1 MAPRKLSVPAS
12 QPESDWHYETSV
24 REVNHIIQQIEAG
37 DLDLAEV
44 FEQFSQAVAQ
54 LNQCDAFLN
63 QQQGQLSL
71 LIETLDT
78 DR

>member
-1 MAPRKLSVPAS
+1 MAPRKQSAPDP
-12 QPESDWHYETSV
+12 QPDSSWHYETAV

-71 LIETLDT
+71 LIETLEA